1 MISWSSLTNWID
13 ACWTKILYTI
23 WRRSIYKHITTFIFS
38 SYVRVHCMND
48 DVVCVVM
55 RREIFWYRRKAQ
67 RLYVKCVFI
76 FSCSSYISF
85 FFFWKCHTD
94 IFALEVELRDKKN
107 SNYLTRVCLSY
118 DTMLSW
124 IFAHT
129 HSVRNKWISYLKNRV
144 YFQHKNI
151 NYCIYEIYVHAEACH
166 EKWMTF
172 VWKTRRLHDIPVL
185 FS

>member
-1 MISWSSLTNWID
+1 MYEYIVRTTTSCALSWD
-13 ACWTKILYTI
+13 AKFFDTDAKLN
-23 WRRSIYKHITTFIFS
+23 
-38 SYVRVHCMND
+38 V
-48 DVVCVVM
+48 
-55 RREIFWYRRKAQ
+55 
-67 RLYVKCVFI
+67 YVKCVFI

-85 FFFWKCHTD
+85 FFWKCYTD
-94 IFALEVELRDKKN
+94 IFALEVKLREIKKN
-107 SNYLTRVCLSY
+107 SNNLTRVCLSY

-185 FS
+185 FSLNALKKE